1 MIVEGGDYEH
11 TLAISSVHEGV
22 TIDYRPGSLPAI
34 YAKVLGNQPFEAC
47 EFSLSNYMTLRDQGQ
62 DWLTAIPVFVN
73 RSFRHSAIL
82 VRKDSKLRAFKELAG
97 KKVGVADYSMTA
109 AVWARGLLRDAYGV
123 HWNDINWV
131 SSATPR
137 FPPPPSARVTPS
149 TEDLETLLQE
159 GKIDAL
165 LHPQTRDSKL
175 PASQRKFRP
184 LLEDF
189 EAAEKQYFL
198 DTGIYPINHVVVI
211 RREAIARE
219 ANAPKAVFE
228 AYSASKKK
236 AVQRRL
242 GTTFIPWADTAWN
255 RTIDLFGDPFPYGWT
270 DINRKVVNTL
280 ATYVHEQKLV
290 DNPVA
295 VEALFEPQSLQ
306 WRESKN

>member
-11 TLAISSVHEGV
+11 TLSISSVRHGV

-82 VRKDSKLRAFKELAG
+82 VRKDSLLRQFKELAG
-97 KKVGVADYSMTA
+97 KRVGVADYSMTA
-109 AVWARGLLRDAYGV
+109 AVWARGLLRDSYGV
-123 HWNDINWV
+123 HWNDIHWV

-137 FPPPPSARVTPS
+137 FAPPPSAKVEPS
-149 TEDLETLLQE
+149 TEDLELMLEQ
-159 GKIDAL
+159 GKLDAL
-165 LHPQTRDSKL
+165 LHPQTKDSKL
-175 PASQRKFRP
+175 PASRRKFRP

-189 EAAEKQYFL
+189 ETAEKQYFL
-198 DTGIYPINHVVVI
+198 ETGIYPINHVVVL
-211 RREAIARE
+211 RREAVTRE
-219 ANAPKAVFE
+219 PTAPRAIFE
-228 AYSASKKK
+228 AYSASKQN

-270 DINRKVVNTL
+270 EVNRKVVTIL
-280 ATYVHEQKLV
+280 AQYVYEQKLV
-290 DNPVA
+290 DKPVA
-295 VEALFEPQSLQ
+295 LEALFEPPSLD
-306 WRESKN
+306 WRES